1 MSTSPVILREMSTSV
16 TKMCTTFSTGW
27 CTTLAGG
34 PPSNSSMKFLT
45 SSLAPSRLI
54 NGLNRRIAIVGTIAI
69 LPCKSMTV
77 FNPAV
82 FLV

>member
-1 MSTSPVILREMSTSV
+1 MSTSPVILGEMSMSV

-34 PPSNSSMKFLT
+34 SPSNSSMKFLM
-45 SSLAPSRLI
+45 SLAPSRLI

-69 LPCKSMTV
+69 LPCKSTTV